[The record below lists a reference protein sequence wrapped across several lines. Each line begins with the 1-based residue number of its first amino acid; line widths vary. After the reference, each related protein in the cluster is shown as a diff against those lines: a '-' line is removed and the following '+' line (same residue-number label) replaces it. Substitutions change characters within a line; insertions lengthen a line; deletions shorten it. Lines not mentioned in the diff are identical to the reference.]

1 MAILFY
7 VKDIKYVLSGKRKIK
22 EWIKTVIDL
31 HHKETGEISIIL
43 TEDNTL
49 LDLNNHFLKR
59 NYYTDIITFDYSKDK
74 IITGDLFISIE
85 RIKEN
90 ANKYKVTAEQELKR
104 VIIHGI
110 LHLLGYRDNN
120 KKEKKEMRMLEEKY
134 LKILE

>member
-7 VKDIKYVLSGKRKIK
+7 VKDIKYILSGKRKIK